1 MAEYEPFIQ
10 KSCDIVSWEQ
20 WSVYKSANGHFS
32 KGVTASRDRP
42 IYVSEDVSLKNI
54 SV

>member
-20 WSVYKSANGHFS
+20 WSVYKSANGHFTPEE
-32 KGVTASRDRP
+32 GQRRQR
-42 IYVSEDVSLKNI
+42 
-54 SV
+54 